1 MIRRTWLASI
11 GLAAVAAVCALAV
24 YILAAWA
31 LSIAAPNMWFDANL
45 RARMADDVQHT
56 ASDLKSKHKSPTQI
70 ANAIVARVTASGYT
84 AAVVDDTGKLI
95 TGDASL
101 VGARTSGDIGYSERP
116 PGMPPRPPEPT
127 QRPGEFRGVIYGM
140 HPPLS
145 HGIAFLRWPFS
156 TISTPTSVVRF
167 DNLSVLFA
175 PRYDSIASIELLER
189 RTAIALIVATFV
201 IVWFFASRILLGTV
215 RPFDRMRAALLRLS
229 QGDYARLEALNPHDE
244 VANELVDAYN
254 VASAQV
260 EAVSKQRTEIE
271 TKIRQFV
278 ADAGHELRTPLAVI
292 MGYVQLLRQSGQTQD
307 ELAKRVF
314 VEIEDQGKRM
324 STLIQKLLLLTR
336 LESQEPNDV
345 KIIDASDVAASVVD
359 SFRPLANGSVLK
371 VDAQRDSFVQVSE
384 SELHEAI
391 GNLIDNALKYAPG
404 ANIEARVRAQGDAI
418 FIAVSD
424 DGPGMTPEVRAR
436 AFERFSR
443 GELGG
448 SISGSG
454 LGLAIVERAVQRA
467 GGSVG
472 LQTALGKGTTVEL
485 RLPAWQHLSH

>member
-1 MIRRTWLASI
+1 VIRRTWLASL
-11 GLAAVAAVCALAV
+11 GLAALAAACALSIYVVAS
-24 YILAAWA
+24 WA

-56 ASDLKSKHKSPTQI
+56 ASDLKSKHQSSTQI
-70 ANAIVARVTASGYT
+70 ARAIIARVTASGYT
-84 AAVVDDTGKLI
+84 AAVIDDNGKLLS
-95 TGDASL
+95 GDASL
-101 VGARTSGDIGYSERP
+101 VPGHPTGGFGISERP
-116 PGMPPRPPEPT
+116 PGMPRPPEP
-127 QRPGEFRGVIYGM
+127 QQHPGEFRGFIYGM
-140 HPPLS
+140 HPPVA
-145 HGIAFLRWPFS
+145 HGIPFVRWPFS
-156 TISTPTSVVRF
+156 TIESPTSVVRF

-175 PRYDSIASIELLER
+175 PKYDSLTAIQQLER
-189 RTAIALIVATFV
+189 RTALALILATF
-201 IVWFFASRILLGTV
+201 ILVWFFSSRILLGTV
-215 RPFDRMRAALLRLS
+215 RPFDRMRAALLRLAH
-229 QGDYARLEALNPHDE
+229 GDYARLETLNPHDE
-244 VANELVDAYN
+244 VATELVEAYN
-254 VASAQV
+254 AASSQV

-307 ELAKRVF
+307 ALASRVF
-314 VEIEDQGKRM
+314 VEIDDQGKRM

-345 KIIDASDVAASVVD
+345 KIIDAADVASSVVD
-359 SFRPLANGSVLK
+359 SFRPLANGAVLN

-404 ANIEARVRAQGDAI
+404 AHIEARVRAEGDAV
-418 FIAVSD
+418 FIAVAD

-467 GGSVG
+467 GGTVA
-472 LQTALGKGTTVEL
+472 LHTALGKGTTVEL